1 MKIAIAFL
9 LVSLNCCLGTVPA
22 DKKDVPAAP
31 VPKQPQPV
39 PKPVPKVPQEEPRPI
54 PKVPQQEPQPV
65 PKVPQQNPQPVP
77 KVPQPGPNAP
87 QPVSR
92 LDCFV
97 KLLKND
103 APLLLEKIGTLLCNY
118 KVAQQEQNIA
128 LFMDFLNQV
137 NNVLKQV
144 GCSLNNVLG
153 RKVVIT
159 AQNAEQLADQ
169 VAIVMFQFV
178 EDIIAGVMK
187 VMEDIPIV
195 RDFVNDVPL
204 TQDLRNVACG
214 VLEHIIGKITKILVL
229 VADITGGL
237 TKIIEGL

>member
-97 KLLKND
+97 KLLKDD
-103 APLLLEKIGTLLCNY
+103 APLLLEKLSELLCNY
-118 KVAQQEQNIA
+118 KLAQKQQNNA
-128 LFMDFLNQV
+128 LFLAFINEV
-137 NNVLKQV
+137 NVLLGKV
-144 GCSLNNVLG
+144 GCTINNILGINVTPTLNN
-153 RKVVIT
+153 
-159 AQNAEQLADQ
+159 AETIADQLA
-169 VAIVMFQFV
+169 ASMFQYL
-178 EDIIAGVMK
+178 ETLIAK
-187 VMEDIPIV
+187 ATKYLEDIPIIGNIL
-195 RDFVNDVPL
+195 NDKIL
-204 TQDLRNVACG
+204 TQDIRNVGCG
-214 VLEHIIGKITKILVL
+214 VLADIITEVDKILKIASN
-229 VADITGGL
+229 VAQSLG
-237 TKIIEGL
+237 KN

>member
-1 MKIAIAFL
+1 MKIAIVFL

-22 DKKDVPAAP
+22 DKKDVPNAP
-31 VPKQPQPV
+31 VPKEPQPV
-39 PKPVPKVPQEEPRPI
+39 PKPVPKVPQEEPR
-54 PKVPQQEPQPV
+54 PV

-77 KVPQPGPNAP
+77 KVPQPVPQPGPNAP
-87 QPVSR
+87 QPVSKIAC
-92 LDCFV
+92 LV
-97 KLLKND
+97 TLLKND
-103 APLLLEKIGTLLCNY
+103 APLLLEKLGTLLCNY

-137 NNVLKQV
+137 NSVLKKV
-144 GCSLNNVLG
+144 GCSLNNIIG

-159 AQNAEQLADQ
+159 SQNAEQLADQ
-169 VAIVMFQFV
+169 VAIVLFQFV
-178 EDIIAGVMK
+178 EDIISRVMK
-187 VMEDIPIV
+187 ILEDLPII

-214 VLEHIIGKITKILVL
+214 VMEHVIAKVTKILVL